1 MSNPDPDDPP
11 ELRNPP
17 RRHPVPE
24 HLLRQPDPDMTTT
37 TTTIDGLHKLDI
49 SKDDPSALRILSRSP
64 HPYHRRQS
72 QRRPRLDTTATA
84 PVQHSHLSST
94 SASASASASSPDDYD
109 GLTTQSASPLG
120 FGSSSGRGRLS
131 RSPHSSESQSQ
142 SGSEADDE
150 AYSFIKPLP
159 APPYRPHKGLM
170 GDGAAADGDSAAV
183 VRRRTWGAGAALGV
197 DSPAGDVGSDS
208 ALLTPS
214 VLEDEGR
221 RLAERLKRAR
231 ARTKKEGD
239 GAVEVEEEDDEVRRE
254 REKWLRRR
262 RAELLRRGCE
272 VALLG
277 VIGTIVFAGGARRR
291 VLDLWARGMVSTPQS
306 KKNAHVGLAELST
319 FVLVYAF
326 LLLLYPVRLL
336 LFPKDRSIPFKSRIR
351 VPAAFDPAPL
361 LYPAAIPIFVSL
373 SLYPQMEHV
382 LLPNIVLGLSALP
395 PRLFPS
401 FARGAGY
408 GVEHWFFS
416 LLPLIVSEHTDMF
429 SKLVPARPYLLKAP
443 HNRIDPEI
451 IASLFPLHQAL
462 LPPLYYLTTT
472 SLLPSELQLLS
483 VSLINLLLFSESPQ
497 MKILSAILWI
507 GGLLLFILCG
517 PVFRWGVALARI
529 PKWRFRRSGRA
540 RPQSKTILETLKEG
554 LRPASQ
560 SRTRATSDSDA
571 DEDHLSGYHSEDDR
585 RASIVSA
592 SSAVQALSGALTS
605 ASETFREALL
615 PSRSVLN
622 GTPSSK
628 PRRRNTIQ
636 TFPSES
642 NISAPITTARVG
654 RRHRSSRP
662 SYASSFLSLT
672 PAQATLRK
680 WLYALYVYAT
690 IALIILIPLRYYI
703 GAYALNGHEPFG
715 WAIGYL
721 LGNQR
726 TVRFQLFSLNL
737 DAWAALP
744 PLSNP
749 PDPSSLPHAEFWRQI
764 VLGGPAN
771 TRLALAAWDVTILS
785 AGLATVLLVLPASVA
800 VDTRRKIFHATMVAM
815 LLPTVYVDPHFAA
828 LATALVLVV
837 FLLLDLIRASTLPPL
852 ARWLGRFLAPFVDG
866 RDLRGPVVVSHVFLL
881 VGCGVPL
888 WLGCSLL
895 PTSSSPSSPNDIP
908 NNHPW
913 TGWDMSPSSPH
924 TSKADPSLLAG
935 VVCVGMGDA
944 AASLVGRRFG
954 RRKWPWLG
962 GKSVEGSLA
971 FAAAVALGLGF
982 ARVWGCWGW
991 GRGCGVGGGSEGG
1004 GAELVVVWA
1013 KTLLAGAVASAM
1025 EAVLTGGNDNVVV
1038 PVVLWVVVRG
1048 LGL

>member
-1 MSNPDPDDPP
+1 MATI
-11 ELRNPP
+11 
-17 RRHPVPE
+17 
-24 HLLRQPDPDMTTT
+24 TTT
-37 TTTIDGLHKLDI
+37 DRLHKLDI
-49 SKDDPSALRILSRSP
+49 SNDDPSALRILSRSP

-72 QRRPRLDTTATA
+72 QRRQRPRLDTTATA
-84 PVQHSHLSST
+84 PVQHAHLSST

-109 GLTTQSASPLG
+109 DLATKSASTLG
-120 FGSSSGRGRLS
+120 FSGRTPLS

-150 AYSFIKPLP
+150 AYSFVKPLP

-170 GDGAAADGDSAAV
+170 ADGAAADGEGAV
-183 VRRRTWGAGAALGV
+183 VRH
-197 DSPAGDVGSDS
+197 S

-231 ARTKKEGD
+231 ARMKKEGD
-239 GAVEVEEEDDEVRRE
+239 GEADAEEDDGVRRE
-254 REKWLRRR
+254 RERWLRRR

-277 VIGTIVFAGGARRR
+277 VIGAIVFAGGSKKKA
-291 VLDLWARGMVSTPQS
+291 LDAWSRGMISS
-306 KKNAHVGLAELST
+306 SLFRKNAHVVLAELCT
-319 FVLVYAF
+319 FVAVYAF
-326 LLLLYPVRLL
+326 LLLLYPLRLM
-336 LFPKDRSIPFKSRIR
+336 FSTKDKTIPFKDRTR

-382 LLPNIVLGLSALP
+382 LLPNIVLGLAALP

-401 FARGAGY
+401 LGRGAGY
-408 GVEHWFFS
+408 SVEHWLFS
-416 LLPLIVSEHTDMF
+416 ILPLIVSEHTDLF
-429 SKLVPARPYLLKAP
+429 SKLAPARPYLLKAP
-443 HNRIDPEI
+443 QNCVDPEI

-529 PKWRFRRSGRA
+529 PKWRFKRPGRV
-540 RPQSKTILETLKEG
+540 KTQQMSVLETLKES

-560 SRTRATSDSDA
+560 SRTRHASDSDA
-571 DEDHLSGYHSEDDR
+571 DEDELPGYCSDDDR

-605 ASETFREALL
+605 ASETVRGAIL
-615 PSRSVLN
+615 PSRSGFAN
-622 GTPSSK
+622 GTPLSK

-636 TFPSES
+636 TLASES
-642 NISAPITTARVG
+642 TVANSMSTARAG
-654 RRHRSSRP
+654 RRHSSR

-672 PAQATLRK
+672 PAQAALRK
-680 WLYALYVYAT
+680 WLYAFYVYAT
-690 IALIILIPLRYYI
+690 IALIVLLPLRSYI
-703 GAYALNGHEPFG
+703 GEYALNGHEPFG
-715 WAIGYL
+715 WAVGYL
-721 LGNQR
+721 FGNQR
-726 TVRFQLFSLNL
+726 RIRFQLFSLGL

-744 PLSNP
+744 PLLDP
-749 PDPSSLPHAEFWRQI
+749 IDPSHLPSAEFTRLV

-771 TRLALAAWDVTILS
+771 TRLALAVYDVSVLC
-785 AGLATVLLVLPASVA
+785 AGLVTVLFLLPPTVA

-815 LLPTVYVDPHFAA
+815 LLPTVYVDPHFAT

-837 FLLLDLIRASTLPPL
+837 FLLLDLLRASTLPPL
-852 ARWLGRFLAPFVDG
+852 AKWLGRFLAPFVDG

-881 VGCGVPL
+881 IGCGVPL
-888 WLGCSLL
+888 WLGASLL
-895 PTSSSPSSPNDIP
+895 PTSSSPSSASSSSLDQ
-908 NNHPW
+908 HPW
-913 TGWDMSPSSPH
+913 TGWDMSPSASWAA
-924 TSKADPSLLAG
+924 KADPSLVAG

-962 GKSVEGSLA
+962 GKSVEGSAA
-971 FAAAVALGLGF
+971 FATAVALGLAF
-982 ARVWGCWGW
+982 ARAWGAWGW
-991 GRGCGVGGGSEGG
+991 GREVEGG
-1004 GAELVVVWA
+1004 VLGTGKV
-1013 KTLLAGAVASAM
+1013 LLAGAVASAM